1 MAIPIKPIIELLKPF
16 AKQAAEAAATLVVEE
31 GIKKIFEKRSEEQAK
46 EIKSIYCFC
55 SYILYGFPLHPL
67 YLHCEFAGI

>member
-31 GIKKIFEKRSEEQAK
+31 GIKRIFEKKEAK
-46 EIKSIYCFC
+46 NKQKK
-55 SYILYGFPLHPL
+55 
-67 YLHCEFAGI
+67 

>member
-31 GIKKIFEKRSEEQAK
+31 GIKKIIEKKEAK
-46 EIKSIYCFC
+46 NKQKK
-55 SYILYGFPLHPL
+55 
-67 YLHCEFAGI
+67 

>member
-31 GIKKIFEKRSEEQAK
+31 GIKKIFEKK
-46 EIKSIYCFC
+46 ETKNKQKK
-55 SYILYGFPLHPL
+55 
-67 YLHCEFAGI
+67 

>member
-31 GIKKIFEKRSEEQAK
+31 GIKKIFEKKEAK
-46 EIKSIYCFC
+46 NKQKK
-55 SYILYGFPLHPL
+55 
-67 YLHCEFAGI
+67 